1 MVQSPAI
8 QVLRGLASMTLFT
21 GGVVALREL
30 GLYNEW
36 TSAALETYRAAER
49 AAKRSGK
56 PLLVVGRPILKSH
69 GYGDVCLDLVGCP
82 EAPPGVGVKGDIR
95 DMSMF
100 KNHQF
105 GAVFVGEVIEC
116 LDTAGMKKAIDEL
129 YRVADEV
136 YIAYLPDQSL
146 TARFFPGIH
155 SIVHSAPSQTPYRI
169 DFTDL
174 ATGRRQ
180 TVEPKSALVGLGI
193 LETETRLANY
203 LVVGGGLAI
212 AAGLVWFLVATRG

>member
-1 MVQSPAI
+1 MVQSPTVK
-8 QVLRGLASMTLFT
+8 VLRGLASMTLFT
-21 GGVVALREL
+21 GGVAAIREL

-36 TSAALETYRAAER
+36 TSAALRTYRDAQR
-49 AAKRSGK
+49 AAKKNGK

-69 GYGDVCLDLVGCP
+69 GWGDVCLDLVGCP
-82 EAPPGVGVKGDIR
+82 EAPAGVGVKGDIR

-100 KNHQF
+100 KNLQF

-116 LDTAGMKKAIDEL
+116 LDAAGMKKAIDEL

-136 YIAYLPDQSL
+136 FIAYLPDQSL
-146 TARFFPGIH
+146 TARYFPGIH
-155 SIVHSAPSQTPYRI
+155 SMVHSAPPQTPYKV

-203 LVVGGGLAI
+203 LVVGGALAV
-212 AAGLVWFLVATRG
+212 AGGLVWFLVATRE

>member
-1 MVQSPAI
+1 MIQSPAV
-8 QVLRGLASMTLFT
+8 QVLRGMASMTLFT

-30 GLYNEW
+30 GLYNDW
-36 TSAALETYRAAER
+36 TGAALETYRKAEQT
-49 AAKRSGK
+49 AKSNGK

-69 GYGDVCLDLVGCP
+69 GWGDVCLDLVGCP

-100 KNHQF
+100 KNGQF

-116 LDTAGMKKAIDEL
+116 LDAAGMKKAIDEL

-136 YIAYLPDQSL
+136 FIAYLPDQSL
-146 TARFFPGIH
+146 TARYFPGIH
-155 SIVHSAPSQTPYRI
+155 SMIHSAPPKTPYRI

-174 ATGRRQ
+174 ATGKRQ
-180 TVEPKSALVGLGI
+180 SVAPKSALVGLGV

-203 LVVGGGLAI
+203 LVTGSIIAIAGGLI
-212 AAGLVWFLVATRG
+212 WFLVATRE